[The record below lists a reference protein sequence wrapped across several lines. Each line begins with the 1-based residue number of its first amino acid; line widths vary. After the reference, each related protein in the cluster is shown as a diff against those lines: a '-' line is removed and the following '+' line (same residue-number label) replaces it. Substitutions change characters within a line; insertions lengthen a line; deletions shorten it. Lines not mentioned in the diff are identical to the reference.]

1 MKAGLALVVLLA
13 LSAASCTRL
22 SNRVE
27 VGVTT
32 GPLSPPPLAPNM
44 LKKSDTLFFL
54 NTTKKGENISDP
66 SLGFP
71 SSYWLYLSQPLQR

>member
-32 GPLSPPPLAPNM
+32 DPLSPPPLAPNM
-44 LKKSDTLFFL
+44 LKKSDTLFF
-54 NTTKKGENISDP
+54 
-66 SLGFP
+66 
-71 SSYWLYLSQPLQR
+71 